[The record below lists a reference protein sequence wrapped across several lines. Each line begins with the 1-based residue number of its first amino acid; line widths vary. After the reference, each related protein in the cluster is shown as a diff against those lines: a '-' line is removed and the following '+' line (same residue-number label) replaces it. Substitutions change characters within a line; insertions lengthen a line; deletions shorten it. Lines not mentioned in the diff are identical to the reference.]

1 MASTLFKNLPLSN
14 AFMFGEVMRR
24 DESICKLFLEELL
37 GCKIAKLKFI
47 NKEYDL
53 ADTKY
58 NHGIRLDVYL
68 ADANNTHYDIEMQNS
83 VEALERRC
91 RYYQAGIDRRTLEK
105 NAKYRDLPESY
116 IIFVCNY
123 DPYKLGYARYERVM
137 YIKDTDLVYD
147 DGSHVIFLNTHYTE
161 AGDTPKAIT
170 EYLDYARD
178 NDDHAP
184 FTTELAREAVARTQQ
199 IRRNTEK
206 EDSFMTF
213 TQLLQERE
221 DAAIEKGRL
230 EGREEGRVEG
240 REEGRQENLAEV
252 VATMLEQFS
261 VKDIAAI
268 LKKPESVIQEIV
280 DKISGKK

>member
-14 AFMFGEVMRR
+14 AFMFGEVMR

-58 NHGIRLDVYL
+58 SHGIRLDVYL

-91 RYYQAGIDRRTLEK
+91 RYYQAGINRRTLEK

-147 DGSHVIFLNTHYTE
+147 DGSHVIFLNTHYTKV
-161 AGDTPKAIT
+161 GNTPKAIT

-213 TQLLQERE
+213 TQLLQEKE
-221 DAAIEKGRL
+221 DAALEK
-230 EGREEGRVEG
+230 GRVEG
-240 REEGRQENLAEV
+240 EQNTLKKNIASLLRLMDVRQ
-252 VATMLEQFS
+252 VADALQLPLSTVER
-261 VKDIAAI
+261 IAA
-268 LKKPESVIQEIV
+268 EINAT
-280 DKISGKK
+280 STTN

>member
-58 NHGIRLDVYL
+58 SHGIRLDVYL

-213 TQLLQERE
+213 TQLLQETKDE
-221 DAAIEKGRL
+221 AIE
-230 EGREEGRVEG
+230 EGVKK
-240 REEGRQENLAEV
+240 GRQENLTEV
-252 VATMLEQFS
+252 VATMLEQLS
-261 VKDIAAI
+261 VSEVAA
-268 LKKPESVIQEIV
+268 LSVLP
-280 DKISGKK
+280 

>member
-14 AFMFGEVMRR
+14 AFMFGEVMR

-147 DGSHVIFLNTHYTE
+147 DGSHVIFLNTHYTK
-161 AGDTPKAIT
+161 AGNTPKAIT

-213 TQLLQERE
+213 TQLLQEKE
-221 DAAIEKGRL
+221 DAALEK
-230 EGREEGRVEG
+230 GRVEG
-240 REEGRQENLAEV
+240 EQNTLKKNIASLLRLMDVRQ
-252 VATMLEQFS
+252 VADALQLPLSTVER
-261 VKDIAAI
+261 IAA
-268 LKKPESVIQEIV
+268 EINAT
-280 DKISGKK
+280 STTN

>member
-14 AFMFGEVMRR
+14 AFMFGEVMR

-47 NKEYDL
+47 SKEYDL

-58 NHGIRLDVYL
+58 SHGIRLDVYL

-123 DPYKLGYARYERVM
+123 DPYKLGYARYDRVT

-213 TQLLQERE
+213 TQLLQETKDE
-221 DAAIEKGRL
+221 AIE
-230 EGREEGRVEG
+230 EGVKK
-240 REEGRQENLAEV
+240 GRQENLTEV
-252 VATMLEQFS
+252 VATMLEQLS
-261 VKDIAAI
+261 VSEVAAL
-268 LKKPESVIQEIV
+268 LKKPESVIQEIA
-280 DKISGKK
+280 DKISGKKLS

>member
-14 AFMFGEVMRR
+14 AFMFGEVMR

-58 NHGIRLDVYL
+58 SHGIRLDVYL

-123 DPYKLGYARYERVM
+123 DPYKLGYARYDRVT

-213 TQLLQERE
+213 TQLLQEKE
-221 DAAIEKGRL
+221 DAALEK
-230 EGREEGRVEG
+230 GRVEG
-240 REEGRQENLAEV
+240 EQNTLKKNIASLLRLMDVRQ
-252 VATMLEQFS
+252 VADALQLPLSTVER
-261 VKDIAAI
+261 IAA
-268 LKKPESVIQEIV
+268 EINAT
-280 DKISGKK
+280 STTN

>member
-14 AFMFGEVMRR
+14 AFMFGEVMR

-123 DPYKLGYARYERVM
+123 DPYKLGYARYDRVT

-213 TQLLQERE
+213 TQLLQETKDE
-221 DAAIEKGRL
+221 AIE
-230 EGREEGRVEG
+230 EGVKK
-240 REEGRQENLAEV
+240 GRQENLTEV
-252 VATMLEQFS
+252 VATMLEQLS
-261 VKDIAAI
+261 VSEVAAL
-268 LKKPESVIQEIV
+268 LKKPESVIQEIA
-280 DKISGKK
+280 DKISGKKLS

>member
-58 NHGIRLDVYL
+58 SHGIRLDVYL

-123 DPYKLGYARYERVM
+123 DPYKLGYARYDRVT

-147 DGSHVIFLNTHYTE
+147 DGSHVIFLNTHYTK
-161 AGDTPKAIT
+161 AGNTPKAIT

-213 TQLLQERE
+213 TQLLQETKDEAIEEGRLLGIE
-221 DAAIEKGRL
+221 EGIEKGEQNTLKKNIASLLRL
-230 EGREEGRVEG
+230 MDVRQVADALQLPLSTVE
-240 REEGRQENLAEV
+240 R
-252 VATMLEQFS
+252 
-261 VKDIAAI
+261 IAA
-268 LKKPESVIQEIV
+268 EINAT
-280 DKISGKK
+280 STTN

>member
-1 MASTLFKNLPLSN
+1 MASTLFKTLPLSN
-14 AFMFGEVMRR
+14 AFMFGEVMR

-47 NKEYDL
+47 SKEYDL

-58 NHGIRLDVYL
+58 SHGIRLDVYL

-147 DGSHVIFLNTHYTE
+147 DGSHVIFLNTHYTKV
-161 AGDTPKAIT
+161 GNTPKAIT

-213 TQLLQERE
+213 TQLLQETKDE
-221 DAAIEKGRL
+221 AIE
-230 EGREEGRVEG
+230 EGVKK
-240 REEGRQENLAEV
+240 GRQENLTEV
-252 VATMLEQFS
+252 VATMLEQLS
-261 VKDIAAI
+261 VSEVAAL
-268 LKKPESVIQEIV
+268 LKKPESVIQEIA
-280 DKISGKK
+280 DKISGKKLS

>member
-14 AFMFGEVMRR
+14 AFMFGEVMR

-147 DGSHVIFLNTHYTE
+147 DGSHVIFLNTHYTKV
-161 AGDTPKAIT
+161 GNTPKAIT

-213 TQLLQERE
+213 TQLLQEKE
-221 DAAIEKGRL
+221 DAALEK
-230 EGREEGRVEG
+230 GRVEG
-240 REEGRQENLAEV
+240 EQNTLKKNIASLLRLMDVRQ
-252 VATMLEQFS
+252 VADALQLPLSTVER
-261 VKDIAAI
+261 IAA
-268 LKKPESVIQEIV
+268 EINAT
-280 DKISGKK
+280 STTN

>member
-14 AFMFGEVMRR
+14 AFMFGEVMR

-47 NKEYDL
+47 NKDYDL

-91 RYYQAGIDRRTLEK
+91 RYYQAGINRRTLEK

-123 DPYKLGYARYERVM
+123 DPYKLGYARYDRVT

-213 TQLLQERE
+213 TQLLQEKE
-221 DAAIEKGRL
+221 DAALEK
-230 EGREEGRVEG
+230 GRVEG
-240 REEGRQENLAEV
+240 EQNTLKKNIASLLRLMDVRQ
-252 VATMLEQFS
+252 VADALQLPLSTVER
-261 VKDIAAI
+261 IAA
-268 LKKPESVIQEIV
+268 EINAT
-280 DKISGKK
+280 STTN

>member
-14 AFMFGEVMRR
+14 AFMFGEVMR

-58 NHGIRLDVYL
+58 SHGIRLDVYL

-91 RYYQAGIDRRTLEK
+91 RYYQAGINRRTLEK

-123 DPYKLGYARYERVM
+123 DPYKLGYARYDRVT

-147 DGSHVIFLNTHYTE
+147 DGSHVIFLNTHYTK
-161 AGDTPKAIT
+161 AGNTPKAIT

-213 TQLLQERE
+213 TQLLQETKDEAIEEGRLLGIE
-221 DAAIEKGRL
+221 EGIEKGEQNTLKKNIASLLRL
-230 EGREEGRVEG
+230 MDVRQVADALQLPLSTVE
-240 REEGRQENLAEV
+240 R
-252 VATMLEQFS
+252 
-261 VKDIAAI
+261 IAA
-268 LKKPESVIQEIV
+268 EINAT
-280 DKISGKK
+280 STTN

>member
-14 AFMFGEVMRR
+14 AFMFGEVMR

-58 NHGIRLDVYL
+58 SHGIRLDVYL

-123 DPYKLGYARYERVM
+123 DPYKLGYARYDRVT

-147 DGSHVIFLNTHYTE
+147 DGSHVIFLNTHYTK
-161 AGDTPKAIT
+161 AGNTPKAIT

-213 TQLLQERE
+213 TQLLQETKDEAIEEGRLLGIE
-221 DAAIEKGRL
+221 EGIEKGEQNTLKKNIASLLRL
-230 EGREEGRVEG
+230 MDVRQVADALQLPLSTVE
-240 REEGRQENLAEV
+240 R
-252 VATMLEQFS
+252 
-261 VKDIAAI
+261 IAA
-268 LKKPESVIQEIV
+268 EINAT
-280 DKISGKK
+280 STTN

>member
-14 AFMFGEVMRR
+14 AFMFGEVMR

-58 NHGIRLDVYL
+58 SHGIRLDVYL

-91 RYYQAGIDRRTLEK
+91 RYYQAGINRRTLEK

-213 TQLLQERE
+213 TQLLQEKE
-221 DAAIEKGRL
+221 DAALEK
-230 EGREEGRVEG
+230 GRVEG
-240 REEGRQENLAEV
+240 EQNTLKKNIASLLRLMDVRQ
-252 VATMLEQFS
+252 VADALQLPLSTVER
-261 VKDIAAI
+261 IAA
-268 LKKPESVIQEIV
+268 EINAT
-280 DKISGKK
+280 STTN

>member
-14 AFMFGEVMRR
+14 AFMFGEVMR

-147 DGSHVIFLNTHYTE
+147 DGSHVIFLNTHYTKV
-161 AGDTPKAIT
+161 GNTPKAIT

-213 TQLLQERE
+213 TQLLQETKDE
-221 DAAIEKGRL
+221 AIE
-230 EGREEGRVEG
+230 EGVKK
-240 REEGRQENLAEV
+240 GRQENLTEV
-252 VATMLEQFS
+252 VATMLEQLS
-261 VKDIAAI
+261 VSEVAAL
-268 LKKPESVIQEIV
+268 LKKPESVIQEIA
-280 DKISGKK
+280 DKISGKKLS

>member
-1 MASTLFKNLPLSN
+1 MASTLFKTLPLSN
-14 AFMFGEVMRR
+14 AFMFGEVMR

-47 NKEYDL
+47 SKEYDL

-58 NHGIRLDVYL
+58 SHGIRLDVYL

-147 DGSHVIFLNTHYTE
+147 DGSHVIFLNTHYTK
-161 AGDTPKAIT
+161 AGNTPKAIT

-213 TQLLQERE
+213 TQLLQETKDEAIEEGRLLGIE
-221 DAAIEKGRL
+221 EGIEKGEQNTLKKNIASLLRL
-230 EGREEGRVEG
+230 MDVRQVADALQLPLSTVE
-240 REEGRQENLAEV
+240 R
-252 VATMLEQFS
+252 
-261 VKDIAAI
+261 IAA
-268 LKKPESVIQEIV
+268 EINAT
-280 DKISGKK
+280 STTN

>member
-14 AFMFGEVMRR
+14 AFMFGEVMR

-58 NHGIRLDVYL
+58 SHGIRLDVYL

-147 DGSHVIFLNTHYTE
+147 DGSHVIFLNTHYTK
-161 AGDTPKAIT
+161 AGNTPKAIT

-213 TQLLQERE
+213 TQLLQETKDE
-221 DAAIEKGRL
+221 AIE
-230 EGREEGRVEG
+230 EGVKK
-240 REEGRQENLAEV
+240 GRQENLTEV
-252 VATMLEQFS
+252 VATMLEQLS
-261 VKDIAAI
+261 VSEVAAL
-268 LKKPESVIQEIV
+268 LKKPESVIQEIA
-280 DKISGKK
+280 DKISGKKLS

>member
-14 AFMFGEVMRR
+14 AFMFGEVMR

-147 DGSHVIFLNTHYTE
+147 DGSHVIFLNTHYTKV
-161 AGDTPKAIT
+161 GNTPKAIT

-213 TQLLQERE
+213 TQLLQETKDEAIEEGRLLGIE
-221 DAAIEKGRL
+221 EGIEKGEQNTLKKNIASLLRL
-230 EGREEGRVEG
+230 MDVRQVADALQLPLSTVE
-240 REEGRQENLAEV
+240 R
-252 VATMLEQFS
+252 
-261 VKDIAAI
+261 IAA
-268 LKKPESVIQEIV
+268 EINAT
-280 DKISGKK
+280 STTN

>member
-14 AFMFGEVMRR
+14 AFMFGEVMR

-58 NHGIRLDVYL
+58 SHGIRLDVYL

-123 DPYKLGYARYERVM
+123 DPYKLGYARYDRVT

-147 DGSHVIFLNTHYTE
+147 DGSHVIFLNTHYTK
-161 AGDTPKAIT
+161 AGNTPKAIT

-213 TQLLQERE
+213 TQLLQETKDE
-221 DAAIEKGRL
+221 AIE
-230 EGREEGRVEG
+230 EGVKK
-240 REEGRQENLAEV
+240 GRQENLTEV
-252 VATMLEQFS
+252 VATMLEQLS
-261 VKDIAAI
+261 VSEVAAL
-268 LKKPESVIQEIV
+268 LKKPESVIQEIA
-280 DKISGKK
+280 DKISGKKLS

>member
-14 AFMFGEVMRR
+14 AFMFGEVMR

-91 RYYQAGIDRRTLEK
+91 RYYQAGIDQRTLEK

-123 DPYKLGYARYERVM
+123 DPYKLGYARYDRVT

-147 DGSHVIFLNTHYTE
+147 DGSHVIFLNTHYTK
-161 AGDTPKAIT
+161 AGNTPKAIT

-213 TQLLQERE
+213 TQLLQETKDE
-221 DAAIEKGRL
+221 AIE
-230 EGREEGRVEG
+230 EGVKK
-240 REEGRQENLAEV
+240 GRQENLTEV
-252 VATMLEQFS
+252 VATMLEQLS
-261 VKDIAAI
+261 VSEVAAL
-268 LKKPESVIQEIV
+268 LKKPESVIQEIA
-280 DKISGKK
+280 DKISGKKLS

>member
-14 AFMFGEVMRR
+14 AFMFGEVMR

-58 NHGIRLDVYL
+58 SHGIRLDVYL

-123 DPYKLGYARYERVM
+123 DPYKLGYARYDRVT
-137 YIKDTDLVYD
+137 YIKDPDLVYD
-147 DGSHVIFLNTHYTE
+147 DGSHVIFLNTHYTK
-161 AGDTPKAIT
+161 AGNTPKAIT

-213 TQLLQERE
+213 TQLLQEKE
-221 DAAIEKGRL
+221 DAALEK
-230 EGREEGRVEG
+230 GRVEG
-240 REEGRQENLAEV
+240 EQNTLKKNIASLLRLMDVRQ
-252 VATMLEQFS
+252 VADALQLPLSTVER
-261 VKDIAAI
+261 IAA
-268 LKKPESVIQEIV
+268 EINAT
-280 DKISGKK
+280 STTN

>member
-14 AFMFGEVMRR
+14 AFMFGEVMR

-58 NHGIRLDVYL
+58 SHGIRLDVYL

-213 TQLLQERE
+213 TQLLQEKE
-221 DAAIEKGRL
+221 DAALEK
-230 EGREEGRVEG
+230 GRVEG
-240 REEGRQENLAEV
+240 EQNTLKKNIASLLRLMDVRQ
-252 VATMLEQFS
+252 VADALQLPLSTVER
-261 VKDIAAI
+261 IAA
-268 LKKPESVIQEIV
+268 EINAT
-280 DKISGKK
+280 STTN

>member
-14 AFMFGEVMRR
+14 AFMFGEVMR

-58 NHGIRLDVYL
+58 SHGIRLDVYL

-147 DGSHVIFLNTHYTE
+147 DGSHVIFLNTHYTKV
-161 AGDTPKAIT
+161 GNTPKAIT

-213 TQLLQERE
+213 TQLLQEKE
-221 DAAIEKGRL
+221 DAALEK
-230 EGREEGRVEG
+230 GRVEG
-240 REEGRQENLAEV
+240 EQNTLKKNIASLLRLMDVRQ
-252 VATMLEQFS
+252 VADALQLPLSTVER
-261 VKDIAAI
+261 IAA
-268 LKKPESVIQEIV
+268 EINAT
-280 DKISGKK
+280 STTN

>member
-14 AFMFGEVMRR
+14 AFMFGEVMR

-58 NHGIRLDVYL
+58 SHGIRLDVYL

-91 RYYQAGIDRRTLEK
+91 RYYQAGINRRTLEK

-123 DPYKLGYARYERVM
+123 DPYKLGYARYDRVT

-213 TQLLQERE
+213 TQLLQETKDE
-221 DAAIEKGRL
+221 AIE
-230 EGREEGRVEG
+230 EGVKK
-240 REEGRQENLAEV
+240 GRQENLTEV
-252 VATMLEQFS
+252 VATMLEQLS
-261 VKDIAAI
+261 VSEVAAL
-268 LKKPESVIQEIV
+268 LKKPESVIQEIA
-280 DKISGKK
+280 DKISGKKLS